1 MTGEQVIWRGTP
13 SWKSLILYYVKWT
26 VVSLLPVGLWVILN
40 STMSDPPSA
49 TLFAAVTVLGLVLT
63 FGIGWI
69 KRSTTR
75 YVITDR
81 RIQIRTG
88 LLSRNDSST
97 HLDRVQNVNVTQSVF
112 QRLLGIGNVDW
123 DTAGTDAS
131 DSDFTFYGI
140 DDPGSLRE
148 RVDQAL
154 HAAR

>member
-1 MTGEQVIWRGTP
+1 MAGEEVIWRGTP
-13 SWKSLILYYVKWT
+13 SWKALLIYYVKWT
-26 VVSLLPVGLWVILN
+26 VISLLPAGLWVILN
-40 STMSDPPSA
+40 STMSSPPSA
-49 TLFAAVTVLGLVLT
+49 TIFFALTGVGLLLT
-63 FGIGWI
+63 YAIGWI

-97 HLDRVQNVNVTQSVF
+97 QLDRVQNVNVSQSVF
-112 QRLLGIGNVDW
+112 QRLLGIGNIDW

-140 DDPGSLRE
+140 DDPGSLRH

-154 HAAR
+154 NSAG